1 MRTTLRIVFSVAAI
15 AAILWGVFLMVGLSL
30 PYISL
35 EPYIDFL
42 LTKTYVYHIAHWRIS
57 FYVHVFTSTLVLVA
71 GLLQFITRY
80 RLLHRFS
87 GYVYSI
93 VVLLL
98 SGPTGLVMAF
108 YANGGTPARV
118 SFVLLSVLWLGTT
131 VVAMW
136 HVYKRQWQA
145 HAHFMLRSYALALSA
160 LTLRAYAFLIGY
172 WDIDIRPA
180 TAYILIA
187 WLSWTLNLLLAE
199 VLIRQGWIARLKSH
213 S

>member
-1 MRTTLRIVFSVAAI
+1 MRSIRTFWAALVVVS
-15 AAILWGVFLMVGLSL
+15 ILFGVYLMISLSL
-30 PYISL
+30 PYAHIA
-35 EPYIDFL
+35 PGIDFL
-42 LTKTYVYHIAHWRIS
+42 LTKTFVYHLFHWRIS
-57 FYVHVFTSTLVLVA
+57 FYIHVFTSTLVLVA